1 MQTLI
6 DARGVTKRYDDF
18 ALDAFDITVAPDRV
32 IGLIGSNG
40 AGKTTLLKSILGMI
54 SLDSGTISLL
64 GVDPQANAAEGASV
78 KQDIGVV
85 LDTCAFP
92 VFMKVRDVRT
102 LGRMAYSRWDD
113 ARFDQLCAEFG
124 LVAKK
129 SVKELSRGMGMKLT
143 LAFAL
148 AHHPRLLILDE
159 VTAGLDPIARD
170 EVLEILRDFMEEE
183 GHSIL
188 ISSHITTDL
197 EKIADEIVCIDA
209 GRMVFALAK
218 EAICDEAGI
227 VHCRASELEVIAASA
242 YAAELNSAAADVNA
256 ANAAGG
262 VGGVPL
268 SGTSPLKFLSR
279 GLAIDLLVPDRVAF
293 ARAFP
298 DIEVERVSIEDY
310 MTLTLKGETL

>member
-6 DARGVTKRYDDF
+6 DAQGITKRYNDF
-18 ALDAFDITVAPDRV
+18 TLDAFDITVAPDRV
-32 IGLIGSNG
+32 VGLIGSNG

-54 SLDSGTISLL
+54 SPDSGSIGLL
-64 GVDPQANAAEGASV
+64 GIDLQANAAQSASI

-92 VFMKVRDVRT
+92 VFMKVHDVQI
-102 LGRMAYSRWDD
+102 LGRAAYTRWDD

-124 LVAKK
+124 LTAKK
-129 SVKELSRGMGMKLT
+129 PVKDLSRGMGMKLT

-148 AHHPRLLILDE
+148 AHHPTLLVLDE
-159 VTAGLDPIARD
+159 VTAGLDPIARE
-170 EVLEILRDFMEEE
+170 EVLEILRTFMEEE
-183 GHSIL
+183 GHGIL

-197 EKIADEIVCIDA
+197 EKIADEIICIDD
-209 GRMVFALAK
+209 GKMVFALAK

-227 VHCRASELEVIAASA
+227 AHCRARELEAIASSE
-242 YAAELNSAAADVNA
+242 YAQAQ
-256 ANAAGG
+256 GG
-262 VGGVPL
+262 VVTQASRSDLP
-268 SGTSPLKFLSR
+268 TSTPSDQPLKFLAR
-279 GLAIDLLVPDRVAF
+279 GLAFDLLVPDRVSF

-298 DIEVERVSIEDY
+298 DIDLERATIEDY